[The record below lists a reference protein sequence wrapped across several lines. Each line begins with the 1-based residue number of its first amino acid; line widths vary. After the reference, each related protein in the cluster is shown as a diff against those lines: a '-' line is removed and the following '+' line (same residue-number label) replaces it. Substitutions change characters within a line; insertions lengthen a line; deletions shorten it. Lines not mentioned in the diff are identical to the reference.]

1 MNDFASVLSTALR
14 DEAEE
19 ISMSVDM
26 NEGSTKLDQRL
37 DAADRSRRRRTW
49 LAVAAAAVV
58 VAGVAVGLRALTA
71 QHDPAPVAPSP
82 TPSRTAAPYTSSAF
96 VVPMTLTPPGWTV
109 PSTTTLDDL
118 APTRIVW
125 GQSECAPPAP
135 CDWGADFGLRIVA
148 PATYWAPTNI
158 SSATPVRSY
167 AQYAAYVGTWS
178 AAGIPVSDRVD
189 RKVGGRDAVVVTIK
203 ASAPTQG
210 VFGCELATEA
220 RPNCW
225 SPEPS
230 LVIRFAV
237 VDAPGHPIILWTKAS
252 EKNPAVSDALSAFDT
267 MLDSVVF
274 GPAPSAS

>member
-1 MNDFASVLSTALR
+1 MPAIYLLRHGQASFGAEDYDVLSDLGARQALVAGHELARRGARSPVVASGSLRRQRDTAT
-14 DEAEE
+14 
-19 ISMSVDM
+19 I
-26 NEGSTKLDQRL
+26 
-37 DAADRSRRRRTW
+37 
-49 LAVAAAAVV
+49 AAAALGVPTADIDTRWNEMHAHELV
-58 VAGVAVGLRALTA
+58 DDRLGAPGASAGLTSTEFQGRLDEAMAQWIDSGDPAWHAFSDGALQALT
-71 QHDPAPVAPSP
+71 
-82 TPSRTAAPYTSSAF
+82 
-96 VVPMTLTPPGWTV
+96 
-109 PSTTTLDDL
+109 DL
-118 APTRIVW
+118 A
-125 GQSECAPPAP
+125 
-135 CDWGADFGLRIVA
+135 
-148 PATYWAPTNI
+148 
-158 SSATPVRSY
+158 
-167 AQYAAYVGTWS
+167 AA
-178 AAGIPVSDRVD
+178 IPR
-189 RKVGGRDAVVVTIK
+189 GRDAVVVTIK